1 MSKYKAGL
9 EKFIRTEYDSPERK
23 VYKDVMNLLEDLAEA
38 HNRSEDR
45 LGDLIPKVAK
55 LMRKYERSELPVAD
69 MLTVM
74 GMKLKD
80 FQKYQESQREDEI
93 LDKFVDKVHKAKR
106 QDWFNDFEKKWA
118 GVEEKQKAKG
128 KSPQSKHKSPS
139 VKKAHNTSWGPSQ
152 PSSGPVHILQVKRK
166 PKPGQ
171 AAGLSARVISREA
184 VPTIEILRALDVSG
198 RSPLK
203 ARVLKSRS
211 GRHKSPKSPRK
222 SREAVPAIE
231 ILRALDVSGRS
242 PLKARV
248 LKSRSGRH
256 KSPKSPRKSRNP
268 PHKPP
273 QSPRKSQS
281 VSRRRHRV
289 KSDSARRRCNPGSV
303 YHSPSRR
310 CRKEKKMTCKQLRDW
325 YETHHK

>member
-222 SREAVPAIE
+222 SR
-231 ILRALDVSGRS
+231 
-242 PLKARV
+242 
-248 LKSRSGRH
+248 
-256 KSPKSPRKSRNP
+256 NP

>member
-9 EKFIRTEYDSPERK
+9 EKFIRTEYDSPKRK

-80 FQKYQESQREDEI
+80 FQKYKESQREDEI

-139 VKKAHNTSWGPSQ
+139 VKKSRNTWWGPSQ

-171 AAGLSARVISREA
+171 AAGLSTRVI
-184 VPTIEILRALDVSG
+184 
-198 RSPLK
+198 
-203 ARVLKSRS
+203 
-211 GRHKSPKSPRK
+211 

-242 PLKARV
+242 PMKARV